1 MTFSGD
7 IFLQMCLKRN
17 PPKNVGTFRVLN
29 LMFLLLLLLL
39 FSRFLRC
46 RHRRHGCSSSLVAF
60 RHVKKNSVF
69 VMISLSYVKHATKMT
84 STWTKVVT

>member
-46 RHRRHGCSSSLVAF
+46 RHIVVMAARELASSIQT
-60 RHVKKNSVF
+60 RKKKFCICDDF
-69 VMISLSYVKHATKMT
+69 VELM
-84 STWTKVVT
+84 

>member
-17 PPKNVGTFRVLN
+17 PPKNVSTLRVLN
-29 LMFLLLLLLL
+29 LMFLLLLL
-39 FSRFLRC
+39 FSRFLPC

-60 RHVKKNSVF
+60 RHAKKNSVF
-69 VMISLSYVKHATKMT
+69 VTISLSYVKHATKMT

>member
-46 RHRRHGCSSSLVAF
+46 RHIV
-60 RHVKKNSVF
+60 
-69 VMISLSYVKHATKMT
+69 VMAARAR
-84 STWTKVVT
+84 

>member
-17 PPKNVGTFRVLN
+17 PPKNVGSFRVLN
-29 LMFLLLLLLL
+29 LMFLLLLL

-46 RHRRHGCSSSLVAF
+46 RHIV
-60 RHVKKNSVF
+60 
-69 VMISLSYVKHATKMT
+69 VMAARARK
-84 STWTKVVT
+84 

>member
-29 LMFLLLLLLL
+29 LMFFLLLL

-46 RHRRHGCSSSLVAF
+46 RHRRHGCS
-60 RHVKKNSVF
+60 RHAKKNSVF
-69 VMISLSYVKHATKMT
+69 VTISLSYVKHATKMT